1 MRTRN
6 TDSGLTAT
14 RATEIG
20 TIGLVVSVAL
30 FVAGITFGEAAWAGG
45 GSAAVATMTFLVGAG
60 ALLMALGCVLYL
72 ADVASLV
79 VVARVSGRS
88 ARR

>member
-1 MRTRN
+1 MRTADRR
-6 TDSGLTAT
+6 LTAT

-20 TIGLVVSVAL
+20 TIGLVVSIAL
-30 FVAGITFGEAAWAGG
+30 FVAGIAFGEAAWAGG
-45 GSAAVATMTFLVGAG
+45 GSTVVATVTFLVGAG
-60 ALLMALGCVLYL
+60 ALLTALGCVLYL